1 MNKKINQD
9 EVKLK
14 ISRLK
19 VAWEISNDCNSIF
32 TELTFKSFREA
43 FSFMTE
49 IALYCEKIDHHPEW
63 TNVYNK
69 VKILLTTHDLGG
81 LSEKDFILAN
91 LIDSLSL
98 R

>member
-19 VAWEISNDCNSIF
+19 IDWEISNDCNSIF

-43 FSFMTE
+43 
-49 IALYCEKIDHHPEW
+49 IYRAYHLYKID
-63 TNVYNK
+63 K
-69 VKILLTTHDLGG
+69 
-81 LSEKDFILAN
+81 
-91 LIDSLSL
+91 
-98 R
+98 

>member
-1 MNKKINQD
+1 
-9 EVKLK
+9 
-14 ISRLK
+14 
-19 VAWEISNDCNSIF
+19 
-32 TELTFKSFREA
+32 
-43 FSFMTE
+43 MTE